1 MVMLSSAAIERILH
15 RVCIFFGG
23 RAVADG
29 PMRWAVSIPES
40 LDEPDDRALVF
51 HLDVHHVE
59 GRLGIDCDAPIDTY
73 TKEQAILLAKV
84 TRAFA
89 DGLAREQR
97 TFATFAD
104 LTAFLQEEHTI
115 EDHSADGYLFLQD
128 DADFPVTVSE
138 VAVAREPWITV
149 ETPFVEEV
157 DASWLL
163 ERNGLMTYLHFESDE
178 DGVSLS
184 ASFPLALLTGQR
196 LSELI
201 DDLILFCANAEREL
215 DDEDEGEDEDDESED
230 EDDESEDED
239 DESEDEDEDE
249 EQDED
254 Q

>member
-29 PMRWAVSIPES
+29 PMRWALSIPES
-40 LDEPDDRALVF
+40 PDDPDDRGLAF

-59 GRLGIDCDAPIDTY
+59 GQLGIDCDAPIDTY
-73 TKEQAILLAKV
+73 TKDQAILLSKV

-89 DGLAREQR
+89 DGLTRERR

-115 EDHSADGYLFLQD
+115 EDHSADGYLFIQD

-163 ERNGLMTYLHFESDE
+163 ERNGLMTYLHFESNE

-184 ASFPLALLTGQR
+184 ASLPLALLTGQR
-196 LSELI
+196 LTELI
-201 DDLILFCANAEREL
+201 DDLILFCANTEQAL
-215 DDEDEGEDEDDESED
+215 DDEDEDDEGEDEDDEDEDEGEDED
-230 EDDESEDED
+230 
-239 DESEDEDEDE
+239 
-249 EQDED
+249 Q
-254 Q
+254 

>member
-1 MVMLSSAAIERILH
+1 MLSSAAIERILH

-29 PMRWAVSIPES
+29 PMRWALAIPES
-40 LDEPDDRALVF
+40 PDDPDDRGLTF

-59 GRLGIDCDAPIDTY
+59 GQLGIDCDAPIDTY
-73 TKEQAILLAKV
+73 TKDQAILLSKV

-89 DGLAREQR
+89 DGLARERR

-115 EDHSADGYLFLQD
+115 EDHSADGYLFIQD

-163 ERNGLMTYLHFESDE
+163 ERNGLMTYLHFESNE

-196 LSELI
+196 LTELI
-201 DDLILFCANAEREL
+201 DDLILFCANTEQALDDEAEDEDDEGE
-215 DDEDEGEDEDDESED
+215 DDEDEGED
-230 EDDESEDED
+230 
-239 DESEDEDEDE
+239 DEDEGE
-249 EQDED
+249 VED